1 MIQSLCYSGEPFR
14 QLLARFNLCT
24 SDVPHFYL
32 PDKFEKHIA
41 SRSFVIP
48 RLCYTS
54 QPCRRFLNLLK
65 KYTFDVNDTKHF
77 RRKSML
83 TYTFQHKIIGLMII
97 ILLFT
102 HMLFFYSLTGKFRI
116 KCIQASHI
124 RNPLLF
130 PRRGAPVSRSAVRIV
145 SNDI

>member
-1 MIQSLCYSGEPFR
+1 MN
-14 QLLARFNLCT
+14 AT
-24 SDVPHFYL
+24 DA
-32 PDKFEKHIA
+32 DDAA

-48 RLCYTS
+48 TLCYTS
-54 QPCRRFLNLLK
+54 HPFRQFFKLLK

-102 HMLFFYSLTGKFRI
+102 HMLFSYSLTGKFRI
-116 KCIQASHI
+116 KCIQAWHTQ
-124 RNPLLF
+124 NPLLF
-130 PRRGAPVSRSAVRIV
+130 PRRGAPVSRSAVRII
-145 SNDI
+145 SYSMLHATY